1 MIVTMMLSI
10 LVLGDES
17 IVGYQVDNKKMEA
30 LLLLFFIADVVD
42 ALVDFELEDGGALL
56 SSRWIWRG
64 WRRDAEP

>member
-42 ALVDFELEDGGALL
+42 AFVDFELEDGG
-56 SSRWIWRG
+56 IVV
-64 WRRDAEP
+64 